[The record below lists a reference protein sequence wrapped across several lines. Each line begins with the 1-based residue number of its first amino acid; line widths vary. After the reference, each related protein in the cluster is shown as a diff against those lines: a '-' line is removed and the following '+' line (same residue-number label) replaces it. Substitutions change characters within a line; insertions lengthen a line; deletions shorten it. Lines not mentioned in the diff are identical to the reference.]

1 MSAFQLLTGARLVAA
16 LVAGMRLSRAARRR
30 PAVTAPPD
38 WSTSIMSITVV
49 VPARDEV
56 ARLGP
61 LLAALQTAPGVDE
74 VIVVDDEST
83 DGTADLAARA
93 GALVVAG
100 RPLPPGWVGKAWA
113 LQQGL
118 AAASGEWVVMLDADT
133 RPDPALPQALVE
145 RMCADGLDLV
155 TAAGRFDCPT
165 APLRW
170 LHPALLTTLLYRVAP
185 PGSNDPGPVHRRMGN
200 GQCMAF
206 RRTALIDAGGFAPV
220 AHHTVEDV
228 ALVRGLAVAG
238 YAVELLDATSLL
250 QVRMYESA
258 RSAWSGWGRSLSL
271 PGIDP
276 RSRRA
281 ADLFVVAVAQAA
293 PLLRFVA
300 RRSDALDLVLL
311 AVRLGTLVG
320 TRRAYER
327 RGAPYWMSPLADPLA
342 VLALVCGLISRR
354 QRWRGRVY

>member
-1 MSAFQLLTGARLVAA
+1 
-16 LVAGMRLSRAARRR
+16 
-30 PAVTAPPD
+30 
-38 WSTSIMSITVV
+38 MSITVV
-49 VPARDEV
+49 IPARDEI

-61 LLAALQTAPGVDE
+61 LLAALQTASGVAE

-93 GALVVAG
+93 GATVVAG
-100 RPLPPGWVGKAWA
+100 RPLPTGWVGKAWA

-118 AAASGEWVVMLDADT
+118 AAASSEWVVTLDADT
-133 RPDPALPQALVE
+133 RPDPALPLALVE
-145 RMCADGLDLV
+145 RMRTDDSDLI

-185 PGSNDPGPVHRRMGN
+185 PGALHSGPVHRRMGN

-206 RRTALIDAGGFAPV
+206 RRATLIDAGGFAPV

-238 YAVELLDATSLL
+238 YAVDLLDATSLL

-271 PGIDP
+271 PGVDP
-276 RSRRA
+276 MSRRA

-293 PLLRFVA
+293 PLVRLVG
-300 RRSDALDLVLL
+300 RRADPLDVVLL

-320 TRRAYER
+320 TRRAYGR
-327 RGAPYWMSPLADPLA
+327 RAAAYWLSPLADPLA
-342 VLALVCGLISRR
+342 VLALVCGLIARR